1 MNMGRI
7 ISGFFLGC
15 LGTGCAF
22 TFANN
27 RQAANPEDAPQQIRV
42 SGFSCKNGYGADLNQ
57 VYEYQG
63 TTADGRPYYR
73 GKTRTDRFFYFD
85 SRCADDT
92 PYPSWLLGGQ
102 PDLTRTSDLNP
113 HDGEGCENDFHFGDD
128 WPVPKMGARR
138 TTWLWCGDRGSHW
151 RKITLTAE

>member
-1 MNMGRI
+1 MERL
-7 ISGFFLGC
+7 FLGC
-15 LGTGCAF
+15 FLMHVCTGCAF

-27 RQAANPEDAPQQIRV
+27 KPAPTPEEAPQQIRV

-73 GKTRTDRFFYFD
+73 GKTRADRFFYFD
-85 SRCADDT
+85 ARCADDT
-92 PYPSWLLGGQ
+92 SYPSWLLGGA
-102 PDLTRTSDLNP
+102 PDPARTSDLNI

-128 WPVPKMGARR
+128 WPFPMMGTHR
-138 TTWLWCGDRGSHW
+138 TTWRWCGDRGSYG
-151 RKITLTAE
+151 RKITLSAE